1 MLIVDL
7 TPQLQQQPD
16 LLISHTSWQITG
28 CVPCPPYPAEAQPF
42 PLASSAVVTTGFSDE
57 QSCNRPASRWP
68 RRLVNPVAEH
78 GRRRMAPRKTSCFRR
93 ADVTNGTVVLTH
105 DLTVEFDLASPPN

>member
-1 MLIVDL
+1 M
-7 TPQLQQQPD
+7 
-16 LLISHTSWQITG
+16 
-28 CVPCPPYPAEAQPF
+28 
-42 PLASSAVVTTGFSDE
+42 
-57 QSCNRPASRWP
+57 
-68 RRLVNPVAEH
+68 NPVAEH